1 MSTCVLVNKEHQEIL
16 KKIHLLE
23 EASLD
28 LLKKQAFSE
37 TSLRLLKEFLGVFKF
52 GVLQHFEIEE
62 KALFP
67 VLRATSR
74 DKEQPILELIYEH
87 GTLIQMYSSLQNRV
101 NPTNYAKML
110 RDFIEALSA
119 HARKELELLPP
130 LMEALNEKQLS
141 IIDEAAKSLGYPI
154 LTVKKD

>member
-1 MSTCVLVNKEHQEIL
+1 MSTCALVNEEHQEIL

-37 TSLRLLKEFLGVFKF
+37 TNLGPLKEFLEVFKF

-67 VLRATSR
+67 VLRKASK

-87 GTLIQMYSSLQNRV
+87 GALIQTYSNLQNRIS
-101 NPTNYAKML
+101 PTNYAKML
-110 RDFIEALSA
+110 KDFIEALSA

-130 LMEALNEKQLS
+130 LMEALNE
-141 IIDEAAKSLGYPI
+141 E
-154 LTVKKD
+154 